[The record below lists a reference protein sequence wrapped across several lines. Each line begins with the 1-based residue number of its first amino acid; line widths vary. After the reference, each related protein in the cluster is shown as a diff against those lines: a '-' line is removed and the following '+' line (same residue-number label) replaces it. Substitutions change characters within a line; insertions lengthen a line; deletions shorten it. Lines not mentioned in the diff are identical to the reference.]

1 MEFPWVHPSN
11 NNYAFFGDF
20 FLNPDIPPSP
30 SGASCSV
37 LSSTGG
43 PSVVLE
49 LDPSFIM
56 DYAVESYTVTVDPAT
71 SSCSNDQLISPKDR
85 YSCTGLTVGTN
96 YTFSISAVNCVDQI
110 GATHAINVHPQSKLC
125 HNDRIH
131 THYLSLSLQFP
142 VSYMMSL

>member
-1 MEFPWVHPSN
+1 MLIIRLFIS
-11 NNYAFFGDF
+11 
-20 FLNPDIPPSP
+20 NPDIPPSP

-71 SSCSNDQLISPKDR
+71 SSCSSDQLSPNDH
-85 YSCTGLTVGTN
+85 YSCTGLTVGTS

-110 GATHAINVHPQSKLC
+110 GATHTITVHPQSKL
-125 HNDRIH
+125 NI
-131 THYLSLSLQFP
+131 T
-142 VSYMMSL
+142 MS